1 LCLGAAL
8 LLIVVA
14 VAIPAAEP
22 GAMRFGDVT
31 GVEHVAFVRAS
42 VPGGLVGP
50 AKECAPGDRR
60 DTRACVAPD
69 GAIWMPDSLDGVV
82 YRIKDGQAR
91 IVAGCGLKGFRD
103 GPADRAMFD
112 FGVGSYCDCEANAD
126 AAGNVYV
133 SDMMND
139 RLRRILQKPDGAWWV
154 ETVSGGPGKGR
165 TPKKGEWTPASE
177 LRFGGAARLAVA
189 ADGTIY
195 YAQYDGIYM
204 VRNGQGTRLATA
216 EELKEALGPKRSV
229 NDWHVGGS
237 HITPDGVFYWMPGGQ
252 EIFRFDTRT
261 GQAEVVAGDGL
272 ALDIED
278 PAKIAKARPAGPT
291 WLGDKY
297 YWWQHL
303 ASRTT
308 PAIASDGKRCLVAYM
323 REYPFAECGRPAVTA
338 CLLDPGDPKAGEPV
352 KVTGGPS
359 PAWTGKG
366 WALGGPVWKEGW
378 TPTPMLGAGYLPEGM
393 SLAPAS
399 QPRAKAENPSAT
411 IDVVAAFGG
420 GYNVGKGSTA
430 SFPSAAAFNGK
441 HTLVAM
447 HYAWR
452 PKQGQGPVFA
462 ILLARVET
470 DNALKVLNAQPLVAA
485 TATNPAAV
493 NAPALAPGP
502 GGECLLVYE
511 DDAETARCRV
521 AAQIVRP

>member
-1 LCLGAAL
+1 MRKRCPALFAAL
-8 LLIVVA
+8 I
-14 VAIPAAEP
+14 
-22 GAMRFGDVT
+22 
-31 GVEHVAFVRAS
+31 
-42 VPGGLVGP
+42 GLVGAAP
-50 AKECAPGDRR
+50 AEAPGDMNLTPPAAVAVECAR
-60 DTRACVAPD
+60 DGASIQKQPAACFGKNVYLVAWSDGSRMLGKETADIYAARVEAGTGKALDPKGIVVCRAANLQDRPAVAFDGSNFLVAWQDLRGGADYDIYAARVAPD
-69 GAIWMPDSLDGVV
+69 GRVLDPDSFPVV
-82 YRIKDGQAR
+82 KR
-91 IVAGCGLKGFRD
+91 
-103 GPADRAMFD
+103 
-112 FGVGSYCDCEANAD
+112 
-126 AAGNVYV
+126 AGN
-133 SDMMND
+133 
-139 RLRRILQKPDGAWWV
+139 QAW
-154 ETVSGGPGKGR
+154 P
-165 TPKKGEWTPASE
+165 
-177 LRFGGAARLAVA
+177 AVA
-189 ADGTIY
+189 FAGG
-195 YAQYDGIYM
+195 QYVVVWMDAREYPVYGLYFAR
-204 VRNGQGTRLATA
+204 V
-216 EELKEALGPKRSV
+216 
-229 NDWHVGGS
+229 
-237 HITPDGVFYWMPGGQ
+237 TPDGKVL
-252 EIFRFDTRT
+252 D
-261 GQAEVVAGDGL
+261 GDGL

-278 PAKIAKARPAGPT
+278 PARIAKARPAGPT

-338 CLLDPGDPKAGEPV
+338 RLLDPGDPKAGEPV

-378 TPTPMLGAGYLPEGM
+378 TPTPMLGAGYLPEGV

-470 DNALKVLNAQPLVAA
+470 DNALKVLDAQPLVAA

-511 DDAETARCRV
+511 DDAETAKCRV

>member
-1 LCLGAAL
+1 MSLRGLCLGAAL

-22 GAMRFGDVT
+22 GAMRFGNVT

-50 AKECAPGDRR
+50 AHQCAPGDRR

-133 SDMMND
+133 SDMMNN

-165 TPKKGEWTPASE
+165 TPKKGEWIPASE
-177 LRFGGAARLAVA
+177 LRFGGAARFAVA

-216 EELKEALGPKRSV
+216 EELKEALGPKRSF

-261 GQAEVVAGDGL
+261 GQAEVVAGEGPKQTDMATPRESGFHTVL
-272 ALDIED
+272 AVYSPD
-278 PAKIAKARPAGPT
+278 
-291 WLGDKY
+291 
-297 YWWQHL
+297 
-303 ASRTT
+303 ASL
-308 PAIASDGKRCLVAYM
+308 IY
-323 REYPFAECGRPAVTA
+323 
-338 CLLDPGDPKAGEPV
+338 
-352 KVTGGPS
+352 TGGGDENTPRRIHQGTVKHLQKDGTFK
-359 PAWTGKG
+359 ATKEGDRDNWHLDAVV
-366 WALGGPVWKEGW
+366 ALG
-378 TPTPMLGAGYLPEGM
+378 PEGR
-393 SLAPAS
+393 LYVFP
-399 QPRAKAENPSAT
+399 
-411 IDVVAAFGG
+411 
-420 GYNVGKGSTA
+420 GS
-430 SFPSAAAFNGK
+430 
-441 HTLVAM
+441 
-447 HYAWR
+447 YAWSGWLVR
-452 PKQGQGPVFA
+452 VNFA
-462 ILLARVET
+462 KE
-470 DNALKVLNAQPLVAA
+470 
-485 TATNPAAV
+485 
-493 NAPALAPGP
+493 
-502 GGECLLVYE
+502 
-511 DDAETARCRV
+511 
-521 AAQIVRP
+521 